1 MGTADIAFFVL
12 AGVARWTS
20 SSPCSPCP
28 SRSATAP
35 ACPAPTWSPT
45 WCWRCSPRATPV
57 RHGSQVG
64 SHHRPTSGHTEPPR
78 AFDFC
83 GSLGIKQQSAAST
96 DGGDLVRIE
105 GVKQSPEAARYYSR
119 GFTERDDPDAAGSGM

>member
-1 MGTADIAFFVL
+1 MDVVVALLTLSIALGNGAGVPGTYLVAGVVL
-12 AGVARWTS
+12 ALFAAGYAGPPWE
-20 SSPCSPCP
+20 PL
-28 SRSATAP
+28 
-35 ACPAPTWSPT
+35 
-45 WCWRCSPRATPV
+45 
-57 RHGSQVG
+57 VG

-105 GVKQSPEAARYYSR
+105 GVR
-119 GFTERDDPDAAGSGM
+119 GSNPLSSTERSSRFSGDHLHVWV